1 MKTPDYSFQDDAMDV
16 IRRHRHNCR
25 RLVASAPTGSGKSH
39 LITRLFEEEIA
50 NGGKPIVYTHRRV
63 LREQLSNTLARHG
76 ISHGVRASG
85 VDEALGEHAQVAS
98 IHTERARVLK
108 GRWPIHEATLAIYD
122 EAHAQKARTAQ
133 EIMARHE
140 ASGAYQVGFTATP
153 VGLAGTY
160 HKLVN
165 LVYNSEL
172 RDRGVIVPCDVYS
185 PSEIDMTG
193 IGDDADGDYVQ
204 SQMRDRWDQ
213 VKHAVIGDILG
224 HYNKLNPLQNPTV
237 LFAPGV
243 PESRWIAE
251 YFTNAGIPSV
261 HLEAKTKD
269 YERDQAFSDL
279 ESGVIKMI
287 ASYGII
293 TEGWDLPAV
302 SHAIFC
308 RPTKSVVVYLQ
319 AVGRVLRAAPG
330 KTHATLQ
337 DHAGAWWQPGLGSPN
352 EDREWCLD
360 DTVRSVRSK
369 AKKRR
374 ESPLDEELEPVLC
387 PKCKRA
393 WRILPKT
400 CICGN
405 VFKKTS
411 RSIFQADGTLVKKV
425 GSVIKKKRM
434 KGDRD
439 FFRSGIFAAANS
451 GMTVGQA
458 YGIACK
464 NKRIYFKDESLKV
477 DLTDVG
483 VYAPR
488 KNDPD
493 WHKRAAE
500 VYPWAKR

>member
-1 MKTPDYSFQDDAMDV
+1 
-16 IRRHRHNCR
+16 
-25 RLVASAPTGSGKSH
+25 
-39 LITRLFEEEIA
+39 
-50 NGGKPIVYTHRRV
+50 
-63 LREQLSNTLARHG
+63 
-76 ISHGVRASG
+76 
-85 VDEALGEHAQVAS
+85 
-98 IHTERARVLK
+98 
-108 GRWPIHEATLAIYD
+108 
-122 EAHAQKARTAQ
+122 
-133 EIMARHE
+133 
-140 ASGAYQVGFTATP
+140 
-153 VGLAGTY
+153 
-160 HKLVN
+160 
-165 LVYNSEL
+165 
-172 RDRGVIVPCDVYS
+172 
-185 PSEIDMTG
+185 
-193 IGDDADGDYVQ
+193 
-204 SQMRDRWDQ
+204 
-213 VKHAVIGDILG
+213 
-224 HYNKLNPLQNPTV
+224 LNPLQNPTV

-269 YERDQAFSDL
+269 YERDQAFRDL

-425 GSVIKKKRM
+425 GSV
-434 KGDRD
+434 
-439 FFRSGIFAAANS
+439 
-451 GMTVGQA
+451 
-458 YGIACK
+458 
-464 NKRIYFKDESLKV
+464 
-477 DLTDVG
+477 
-483 VYAPR
+483 
-488 KNDPD
+488 
-493 WHKRAAE
+493 
-500 VYPWAKR
+500 